1 MRKEEKGVVNERVPI
16 KEKVKKG
23 YIKKEKEKKVKE
35 KKVKDEAK
43 GKKEKRS
50 NKSNGIGELKTTGFF
65 AFFRRIRTQLVI
77 GFMIPIIF
85 LIVIGIVSYTK
96 SANSLTKSFETSALQ
111 TIQMTAR
118 YLEMAMTSV
127 ETQAFVLSQDSDVS
141 DYILGTYASDPIKVL
156 EMTNSISPKLGA
168 AKQGNGFIQ
177 NVHIIPR
184 EVSKVLSTKMRGVNG
199 FSEELETTDAA
210 NITKYKTFS
219 AGWVGSHE
227 VLDTKLSN
235 DKASYA
241 CSYFRMMSSKKG
253 YVVLDL
259 SMDKVIETIAGLK
272 LAEGSRVSFILS
284 DGREITSKEEEILI
298 SDQNYYQDGLTKED
312 GMYSDY
318 VSYQKEDY
326 LYLMSRSANNSFSI
340 CALVPKASVMSG
352 ANSIRN
358 ITTPMVAVAALLAF
372 LVGSYISIVIGI
384 YIKKIV
390 NKLQLVSRGDL
401 SVDMNIHSSNEFGI
415 LARSAEEMVSNTRNL
430 ITKVVDITG
439 KVSDSTSQLK
449 ETSYEMSE
457 SSEHIT
463 NAVSEIDTGMGQQAE
478 EAQLCYNQMDE
489 LSHKMEVVNKNV
501 EEIEI
506 LADRTKG
513 MIGVGM
519 DSMNQLSNQSITTN
533 HKTKRVME
541 EVKGLQQQS
550 LSIEK
555 FIGIINEIASQT
567 NLLSLNAS
575 IEAARAGDAGR
586 GFAVVAEEIRKL
598 AEGSISAANEIQKV
612 VIEIKKKTDSTV
624 MTTKEAEVE
633 VMEQVKTVN
642 STMEAFYKMN
652 ECVEQLLTNLNT
664 VVVNVDN
671 MNEDRLK
678 TLEAIES
685 ISAVYE
691 ETAASTSIVND
702 TVKQQLRLSKGLFDA
717 TGELSQQTEDLKGAI
732 NLFKL

>member
-1 MRKEEKGVVNERVPI
+1 MRKREKGVVNELAPKKEKVK

-23 YIKKEKEKKVKE
+23 ERKKGKEKKMKSP
-35 KKVKDEAK
+35 KVSK
-43 GKKEKRS
+43 GNRQ
-50 NKSNGIGELKTTGFF
+50 IKTTGFL

-77 GFMIPIIF
+77 GFMIPILF

-96 SANSLTKSFETSALQ
+96 SAYSLTKSFETSALQ
-111 TIQMTAR
+111 TIQMTAK

-127 ETQAFVLSQDSDVS
+127 ETQAFVLSQDADVS
-141 DYILGTYASDPIKVL
+141 DYVLGTEADDPIRVL

-168 AKQGNGFIQ
+168 ARQGNGFIQ
-177 NVHIIPR
+177 NIHIVPR
-184 EVSKVLSTKMRGVNG
+184 EVSKVLSTKIRGVNG
-199 FSEELETTDAA
+199 FSEELDSTDAA
-210 NITKYKTFS
+210 NITKYKTYS

-227 VLDTKLSN
+227 TLDTKLSFDN
-235 DKASYA
+235 TSYA

-259 SMDKVIETIAGLK
+259 SMDKVVETIAGLE

-284 DGREITSKEEEILI
+284 DGREITSKEEEMLI
-298 SDQNYYQDGLTKED
+298 SAQNYYQEGLNKED
-312 GMYSDY
+312 GLYSDY
-318 VSYQKEDY
+318 ISYQGEDY
-326 LYLMSRSANNSFSI
+326 LYLMSSSSNRSFSI

-352 ANSIRN
+352 ANSIKN
-358 ITTPMVAVAALLAF
+358 ITTPMVAVAAILAF
-372 LVGSYISIVIGI
+372 LVGGYISVVIGNN
-384 YIKKIV
+384 IKKIV
-390 NKLQLVSRGDL
+390 NKLQLVSKGDL
-401 SVDMNIHSSNEFGI
+401 SIDMNIKSSNEFGT

-439 KVSDSTSQLK
+439 NVSDSTNQLK
-449 ETSYEMSE
+449 KTSYEMTE

-501 EEIEI
+501 TEIES

-513 MIGVGM
+513 MIGAGM
-519 DSMNQLSNQSITTN
+519 ESMHQLSNQSETTN
-533 HKTKRVME
+533 QKTKRVME
-541 EVKGLQQQS
+541 EVKGLQKES
-550 LSIEK
+550 LSIEQ

-598 AEGSISAANEIQKV
+598 AEGSVSAANEIQKV
-612 VIEIKKKTDSTV
+612 VVEIKKKTESTV
-624 MTTKEAEVE
+624 ITAKEAEVE
-633 VMEQVKTVN
+633 VTEQVKTVN
-642 STMEAFYKMN
+642 TTMEAFNNMN
-652 ECVEQLLTNLNT
+652 DCVEQLLMNLNT

-691 ETAASTSIVND
+691 ETAASTSLVND
-702 TVKQQLRLSKGLFDA
+702 TVKQQLRMSKGLFDA
-717 TGELSQQTEDLKGAI
+717 TGELSQQTEELKGAI